1 MNTPS
6 RPNLALA
13 LIHLI
18 LLVCKTMAKKRKV
31 QSGSTTVQHPSSST
45 KATTTKVIS
54 EVTDRKAT
62 NSNGDD
68 DSSAYSS
75 SDDDDSLVLEGV
87 LVRNPDASS
96 SSSDD
101 DDELSSEDKEEI
113 MKQPASSSS
122 KAKTKGGSG
131 NIAIANNKMQTKQQS
146 QQSKATTQKKKQ
158 KTPKSK
164 QQQPEMIHVEFLFCD
179 VHERFFHG
187 MKTLLHRQA
196 YHASHSSQLVDLII
210 DNVMIGTVLSTDLD
224 DNSNS
229 SSSSSRS
236 VDNTTTKKIK
246 SNNNNGSAVGSK
258 PTTTTMQQQEHN
270 MDEANVFG
278 FVSIINLSTNNSSS
292 CIQSLKS
299 TCLLH
304 CPNEYKTELTTV
316 LSGTTAR
323 PVGFFFQ
330 ERMINVPLEI
340 TLVLHE
346 QLVLDMDYAI
356 DNVSDMEL
364 KKSLD
369 YGAFIRLAPCFKSS
383 SSSSG
388 VGGGGILVY
397 KYFDDEIFATN
408 AEFVYSFKATTHNNK
423 KEAKANCN
431 EKKKKKNECDD
442 DKDGDE
448 SEELWCSVIVL
459 TKTGHRVA
467 MKEMKK
473 MIHG

>member
-1 MNTPS
+1 
-6 RPNLALA
+6 
-13 LIHLI
+13 
-18 LLVCKTMAKKRKV
+18 MAKKRKV
-31 QSGSTTVQHPSSST
+31 QSGSTTVQHHPSSMT
-45 KATTTKVIS
+45 KATATTGVASKV
-54 EVTDRKAT
+54 A
-62 NSNGDD
+62 NSNDGD

-96 SSSDD
+96 SSDD
-101 DDELSSEDKEEI
+101 DDEDELSSEEEEES
-113 MKQPASSSS
+113 MNKPASS
-122 KAKTKGGSG
+122 KTKTKVG
-131 NIAIANNKMQTKQQS
+131 NRNVISIANNNKHTKQP
-146 QQSKATTQKKKQ
+146 KKKQ
-158 KTPKSK
+158 KTSKSK
-164 QQQPEMIHVEFLFCD
+164 QNQPEMIHVEFLFCD

-210 DNVMIGTVLSTDLD
+210 ENSMIGTVLSTDLD
-224 DNSNS
+224 DNSNNS
-229 SSSSSRS
+229 SSSS
-236 VDNTTTKKIK
+236 
-246 SNNNNGSAVGSK
+246 NNNKTA
-258 PTTTTMQQQEHN
+258 TTMQMQQHN
-270 MDEANVFG
+270 TEEANVFG

-299 TCLLH
+299 LCLSH
-304 CPNEYKTELTTV
+304 CPNEYKSELTTV

-356 DNVSDMEL
+356 DNVSDVEL

-383 SSSSG
+383 SSNSG
-388 VGGGGILVY
+388 DGGGGGILVY

-408 AEFVYSFKATTHNNK
+408 AEFVYSFRAPTSNNK
-423 KEAKANCN
+423 KETKAHYSN
-431 EKKKKKNECDD
+431 ETKKKKKNEYDD
-442 DKDGDE
+442 NDE
-448 SEELWCSVIVL
+448 SEEIWCSVIVL
-459 TKTGHRVA
+459 SKTGHRVA

>member
-1 MNTPS
+1 
-6 RPNLALA
+6 
-13 LIHLI
+13 
-18 LLVCKTMAKKRKV
+18 MAKKRKV
-31 QSGSTTVQHPSSST
+31 QSGSTTVRHPSSST

-54 EVTDRKAT
+54 EVTDRNAAH
-62 NSNGDD
+62 NSYGDD
-68 DSSAYSS
+68 ESSAYSS

-96 SSSDD
+96 SSDDDD
-101 DDELSSEDKEEI
+101 DDEVISEEEEDI

-122 KAKTKGGSG
+122 KAIAKGGSG
-131 NIAIANNKMQTKQQS
+131 NIAIANNKMHTKQQL
-146 QQSKATTQKKKQ
+146 QQSKTMMQKKKIT
-158 KTPKSK
+158 KFK
-164 QQQPEMIHVEFLFCD
+164 QRQPEMIHVDFLFCD

-187 MKTLLHRQA
+187 MKTLLHRQS
-196 YHASHSSQLVDLII
+196 YHALHSSQLVDLII

-229 SSSSSRS
+229 SSTSSRS
-236 VDNTTTKKIK
+236 VDNKTTKKIK
-246 SNNNNGSAVGSK
+246 SNNNNGSAAGSK
-258 PTTTTMQQQEHN
+258 PTTTTN

-299 TCLLH
+299 ICLLH
-304 CPNEYKTELTTV
+304 CPNEYKSELTTV

-330 ERMINVPLEI
+330 ERMVNVPLEI

-364 KKSLD
+364 IKSLD
-369 YGAFIRLAPCFKSS
+369 YGAFIRLAPCFKTCN

-388 VGGGGILVY
+388 GGGGILVY

-408 AEFVYSFKATTHNNK
+408 AEFVYSFKATTHNSK
-423 KEAKANCN
+423 KEAKAHRSD
-431 EKKKKKNECDD
+431 KKNEYDNDD
-442 DKDGDE
+442 
-448 SEELWCSVIVL
+448 EELWCSVIVL

>member
-1 MNTPS
+1 VS
-6 RPNLALA
+6 S
-13 LIHLI
+13 
-18 LLVCKTMAKKRKV
+18 KV
-31 QSGSTTVQHPSSST
+31 T
-45 KATTTKVIS
+45 
-54 EVTDRKAT
+54 ERKADS
-62 NSNGDD
+62 SNDD

-101 DDELSSEDKEEI
+101 DELSSEEDEES
-113 MKQPASSSS
+113 MKRPASSSS

-131 NIAIANNKMQTKQQS
+131 NIAIANNKKHTKQQL
-146 QQSKATTQKKKQ
+146 QQSKTTMMQKKNQ
-158 KTPKSK
+158 KTSKSK
-164 QQQPEMIHVEFLFCD
+164 QQQLEMIHVEFLFCD

-229 SSSSSRS
+229 SSSSRS

-258 PTTTTMQQQEHN
+258 PATTTMQQQEHN

-316 LSGTTAR
+316 LSGTTER

-330 ERMINVPLEI
+330 ERMVNVPLEI

-383 SSSSG
+383 SSGGGGSG
-388 VGGGGILVY
+388 GSGGGILVY

-408 AEFVYSFKATTHNNK
+408 AEFVYSFKATTHNKK
-423 KEAKANCN
+423 KEAKAHCN
-431 EKKKKKNECDD
+431 EKKKNEYDD
-442 DKDGDE
+442 DNDGDE
-448 SEELWCSVIVL
+448 SEELWCSVIVF